1 MQGKKVE
8 TIYSQAKLVIGKCV
22 CVCVCVCVWYVVM
35 VGHVRSES
43 EVEAVMVSRGL
54 VVALAVSTVGFS
66 WLWFSLFS

>member
-22 CVCVCVCVWYVVM
+22 CVCVGYVVM

-43 EVEAVMVSRGL
+43 EVKAVMVSRGL